1 MKDPCSKMCP
11 MSPNLPQLF
20 EHSPIVTTTVFDS
33 KIHTMTFELDVVLL
47 VLLLFG
53 VGLLFALVLSHY
65 KLLRKVHDLAAAL
78 PAEMTS
84 NTDALGC
91 GIATAALALEEVQKI
106 LQMHRPIVRDG
117 SPISRTRLNFSK
129 ADHD

>member
-1 MKDPCSKMCP
+1 MTHPS
-11 MSPNLPQLF
+11 LQL
-20 EHSPIVTTTVFDS
+20 SVFDS
-33 KIHTMTFELDVVLL
+33 KIDTMTFALAVVLL
-47 VLLLFG
+47 LLLLFG

-78 PAEMTS
+78 PAEMAS

-91 GIATAALALEEVQKI
+91 GIATVALALEEVQKI
-106 LQMHRPIVRDG
+106 LQIHRPIIHDG
-117 SPISRTRLNFSK
+117 SPSSRSRLNFSK

>member
-1 MKDPCSKMCP
+1 
-11 MSPNLPQLF
+11 
-20 EHSPIVTTTVFDS
+20 
-33 KIHTMTFELDVVLL
+33 MTFALAVVLL
-47 VLLLFG
+47 LLLLFG

-78 PAEMTS
+78 PAETAS

-91 GIATAALALEEVQKI
+91 GIATVALALEEVQKI
-106 LQMHRPIVRDG
+106 LQIHRPIIHDG
-117 SPISRTRLNFSK
+117 SPSSRSRLNFSK